1 MAGFDRFPQA
11 TGMTM
16 APSYHPEIGIAMA
29 ESVQFPRQGSEY
41 VPLPS
46 GSTGNR
52 VLAHTVQTIAT
63 TPEQAYALYS
73 RPETLH
79 IWQEGL
85 VSVTQT
91 GDRTM
96 HWVMEDPTTRKQVE
110 FDVEVVEAVEGVRHV
125 SRILNGP
132 FAGTE
137 DTVTFET
144 HPAGR
149 GTIVRWVSNYAMPG
163 GVVTKIASSIL
174 SRGPQQLVIENLR
187 HLKQLLE
194 AGEIPSV
201 EGQPAGPR
209 GVMGQWKR
217 FLMGEN
223 MPTPPGTSD
232 RSRPQDLPKHSEGPN
247 AWVVGGVAVAA
258 AAGAWYG
265 VRKLIED

>member
-1 MAGFDRFPQA
+1 MG
-11 TGMTM
+11 T
-16 APSYHPEIGIAMA
+16 SYHAEIGIAMA
-29 ESVQFPRQGSEY
+29 HPIEVQFPRQGSEY
-41 VPLPS
+41 IPLPS
-46 GSTGNR
+46 GSQGNH
-52 VLAHTVQTIAT
+52 VMAHSVQTIAT

-85 VSVTQT
+85 VSVTQM

-96 HWVMEDPTTRKQVE
+96 HWVMEDPTTKQRVE
-110 FDVEVVEAVEGVRHV
+110 FDVEVVEATAGSRHV
-125 SRILNGP
+125 SRVLNGP
-132 FAGTE
+132 FAGTK

-149 GTIVRWVSNYAMPG
+149 GTIVTWVSDCVMPG
-163 GVVTKIASSIL
+163 GVVTKIASSVL
-174 SRGPQQLVIENLR
+174 SRGPQQLVTENLR
-187 HLKQLLE
+187 HLKELLE

-209 GVMGQWKR
+209 GLMGQWKR
-217 FLMGEN
+217 FLLGEN

-232 RSRPQDLPKHSEGPN
+232 RFRPKDLPNHSAGPN
-247 AWVVGGVAVAA
+247 AWIVGGVAVAA

>member
-1 MAGFDRFPQA
+1 MAQP
-11 TGMTM
+11 T
-16 APSYHPEIGIAMA
+16 EL
-29 ESVQFPRQGSEY
+29 QFPRKGSDY
-41 VPLPS
+41 VPLPR
-46 GSTGNR
+46 GSKGNR
-52 VLAHTVQTIAT
+52 VLAHSVQTIAT

-79 IWQEGL
+79 IWQEGV

-96 HWVMEDPTTRKQVE
+96 HWVMQDPATKQYIE
-110 FDVEVVEAVEGVRHV
+110 FDAEVVEAAPGERHV
-125 SRILNGP
+125 SRVLNGP

-137 DTVTFET
+137 DTLTFEQD
-144 HPAGR
+144 PVGR
-149 GTIVRWVSNYAMPG
+149 GTVVTWVCDYAMPG
-163 GVVTKIASSIL
+163 GVVTKIAASVL

-201 EGQPAGPR
+201 EGQPSGPR
-209 GVMGQWKR
+209 GVMGKWKR
-217 FLMGEN
+217 FMLGEN
-223 MPTPPGTSD
+223 MPTPPGTAD
-232 RSRPQDLPKHSEGPN
+232 RSRPQDLPDHSCGAN
-247 AWVVGGVAVAA
+247 AWLVGGIAVAA